1 MCMDTFLVG
10 FLSAVV
16 IMFLVIV
23 VAGIVGVVKL
33 FKRTTSFVNDVV
45 DIHNRID
52 RETERLDRRI
62 DENAMAIESKVDSQI
77 NKLENRLRK
86 L

>member
-1 MCMDTFLVG
+1 MDTFLVG

-16 IMFLVIV
+16 IMFLVV
-23 VAGIVGVVKL
+23 VVVGIVGVVKL
-33 FKRTTSFVNDVV
+33 FKRTTAFVNDIV

-52 RETERLDRRI
+52 KETERLDRRI

>member
-1 MCMDTFLVG
+1 MDTFLVG

-33 FKRTTSFVNDVV
+33 FKRTAAFVNDVS

-52 RETERLDRRI
+52 REVDRIDRRV
-62 DENAMAIESKVDSQI
+62 DENAMALESKVDSQI
-77 NKLENRLRK
+77 NKLENRLKNR
-86 L
+86 

>member
-1 MCMDTFLVG
+1 MDTFLVG